1 RLRPQVPRDLQGL
14 PPAAEAVELQR
25 RPSHAAIA
33 EGARRVMPGRNAP
46 PGGHRPASL
55 SKLAAARFMAIVP
68 HTDAERE
75 DAYDR
80 QSRVG
85 KLDKALDEA
94 NPSGWTGLD
103 MKRGW

>member
-1 RLRPQVPRDLQGL
+1 
-14 PPAAEAVELQR
+14 
-25 RPSHAAIA
+25 
-33 EGARRVMPGRNAP
+33 MPGRNAP
-46 PGGHRPASL
+46 AGGHRPASL
-55 SKLAAARFMAIVP
+55 SKLAAARFMAIVH

-94 NPSGWTGLD
+94 NAKGWTVVD
-103 MKRGW
+103 MKRDWKTVFAFAP